1 MDYETIKMEKLE
13 KVIGEYME
21 KYSTDPPKIAVMS
34 CEGAC
39 ARGDI
44 ARRAAN
50 LVAHNLARDETVR
63 ICLGGAFNMDTG
75 PRDLITRADKT
86 IAIEGCPS
94 CCSTNMMK
102 KVLPNFQPEIVQADM
117 LHKSLL
123 PFGID
128 EVPEDEL
135 KKNASIVAEAVVK
148 KYIK

>member
-1 MDYETIKMEKLE
+1 MEYETIKMEKLE

-21 KYSTDPPKIAVMS
+21 KHSTNPPKIAVIS

-50 LVAHNLARDETVR
+50 IVANNLARNETVR

-75 PRDLITRADKT
+75 PRDLIKRANKT

-102 KVLPNFQPEIVQADM
+102 KVLSGFQPEIVQADM
-117 LHKSLL
+117 LHQSLL
-123 PFGID
+123 PFGIE

-135 KKNASIVAEAVVK
+135 EKNASIVAEAVVE